1 MQADQGRPRGRGR
14 LARGRQ
20 PGTYRTRPRPPTVV
34 GVSGDDHRFRVLAW
48 VSERRFVLYVPEIEA
63 ATTVPA
69 MPDAD
74 AAARSLIADLTGI
87 PESAIRCDIEVGRVP
102 GGPPSLR

>member
-1 MQADQGRPRGRGR
+1 MS
-14 LARGRQ
+14 
-20 PGTYRTRPRPPTVV
+20 
-34 GVSGDDHRFRVLAW
+34 GVDHRFQVLAW
-48 VSERRFVLYVPEIEA
+48 VSERRFVLYVPAIEA

-69 MPDAD
+69 MLDAD

-87 PESAIRCDIEVGRVP
+87 PESAIQCDIEVGRVP

>member
-1 MQADQGRPRGRGR
+1 VA
-14 LARGRQ
+14 A
-20 PGTYRTRPRPPTVV
+20 PGQERT
-34 GVSGDDHRFRVLAW
+34 FRVLAW

-63 ATTVPA
+63 ATTVQA

-74 AAARSLIADLTGI
+74 AAARSLIADLTGL
-87 PESAIRCDIEVGRVP
+87 PEAAIRCDIELGRTP

>member
-1 MQADQGRPRGRGR
+1 MVA
-14 LARGRQ
+14 
-20 PGTYRTRPRPPTVV
+20 
-34 GVSGDDHRFRVLAW
+34 VSGDDHRFQVLAW
-48 VSERRFVLYVPEIEA
+48 VSERRFVLYVPAIEA

-69 MPDAD
+69 MLDAD

-87 PESAIRCDIEVGRVP
+87 PESAIQCDIEVGRVP

>member
-1 MQADQGRPRGRGR
+1 M
-14 LARGRQ
+14 
-20 PGTYRTRPRPPTVV
+20 
-34 GVSGDDHRFRVLAW
+34 LAW

-69 MPDAD
+69 MPDAA
-74 AAARSLIADLTGI
+74 AAARSLIADLTGL
-87 PESAIRCDIEVGRVP
+87 PESSIHCDIEVGRVP